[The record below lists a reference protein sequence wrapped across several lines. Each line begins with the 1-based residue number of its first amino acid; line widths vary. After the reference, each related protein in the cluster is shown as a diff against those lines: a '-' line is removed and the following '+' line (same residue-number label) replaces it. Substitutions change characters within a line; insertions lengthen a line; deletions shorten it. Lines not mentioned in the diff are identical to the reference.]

1 MIFSDLKFDC
11 FMNIT
16 YRLTTSMIQQRRLTD
31 GKQNTLVHGTI
42 HHTMNHMH
50 PEGFRLNQ
58 VVLFIGLT

>member
-1 MIFSDLKFDC
+1 
-11 FMNIT
+11 
-16 YRLTTSMIQQRRLTD
+16 MIQQRRLTD